1 MNVYTQKKR
10 WKLSLFATAAFI
22 VAGSLWYS
30 NILVRKIAAEQ
41 RQNIRIWA
49 DAIQSRAALVKHTE
63 DFFETLKDEERKRVE
78 LLAEAT
84 KRLIYAEDDEELTF
98 YSEIISG
105 NTTIPVIQTDI
116 YGNIK
121 GVNNI
126 DLDTAVVKVLEGEL
140 RQEFTVYE
148 PVKVSAYGNIS
159 YIYYKNSHTYTQLR
173 NYLEHLIESF
183 FSEVVLNAASVPVI
197 ITDSTKNNV
206 IEYGNIDSARIQNP
220 VFVQNTIVEMAGQND
235 PIIIDLA
242 EQGTRYIFYKD
253 SYLLT
258 QLRYYPIIQFSII
271 GLFLFITYLLFNTAR
286 KSEQNQVWVGMSKE
300 TAHQLGTPL
309 SSIMAWIELLKLKQ
323 LDNKIVQEIE
333 NDVNR
338 LQIISERFSK
348 IGSIPKLVPENII
361 AILYDST
368 EYLKTRTSKKIT
380 YRINHPKDHNITA
393 PINLHLFEWVIENLC
408 KNAIDAMGSMGVI
421 DINITED
428 LKKVFVDIS
437 DTGKGVSRSNQKTIF
452 NPGVTSKRR
461 GWGLGLSLSKR
472 IIKDYHKGKIF
483 VKSSVIDKGTTFR
496 IVLNK

>member
-1 MNVYTQKKR
+1 
-10 WKLSLFATAAFI
+10 
-22 VAGSLWYS
+22 
-30 NILVRKIAAEQ
+30 
-41 RQNIRIWA
+41 
-49 DAIQSRAALVKHTE
+49 
-63 DFFETLKDEERKRVE
+63 
-78 LLAEAT
+78 
-84 KRLIYAEDDEELTF
+84 
-98 YSEIISG
+98 
-105 NTTIPVIQTDI
+105 
-116 YGNIK
+116 
-121 GVNNI
+121 
-126 DLDTAVVKVLEGEL
+126 
-140 RQEFTVYE
+140 
-148 PVKVSAYGNIS
+148 
-159 YIYYKNSHTYTQLR
+159 
-173 NYLEHLIESF
+173 
-183 FSEVVLNAASVPVI
+183 
-197 ITDSTKNNV
+197 
-206 IEYGNIDSARIQNP
+206 
-220 VFVQNTIVEMAGQND
+220 
-235 PIIIDLA
+235 
-242 EQGTRYIFYKD
+242 
-253 SYLLT
+253 
-258 QLRYYPIIQFSII
+258 
-271 GLFLFITYLLFNTAR
+271 
-286 KSEQNQVWVGMSKE
+286 MSKE

-380 YRINHPKDHNITA
+380 YHINHPKDHNITA

-408 KNAIDAMGSMGVI
+408 KNAIDAMGSAGVI